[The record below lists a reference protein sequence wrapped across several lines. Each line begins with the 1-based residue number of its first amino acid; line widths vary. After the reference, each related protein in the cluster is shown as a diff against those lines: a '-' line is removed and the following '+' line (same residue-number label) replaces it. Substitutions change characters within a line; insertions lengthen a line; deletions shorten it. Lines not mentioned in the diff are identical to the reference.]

1 MVRTHSLC
9 LGVIG
14 HADKLWLLL
23 LANSSSPLAR
33 FFPGVAKRSAST
45 PRHHV
50 YHVDGSKSLVDAPK
64 QHVYNV
70 DGAKRVA
77 KRCNTVANAA
87 ASAANVLRTTRLIFV
102 LDQLTADMPPPLA
115 GPIPMMYVALLR
127 AAAGLPGPIHAGHGA
142 DLRLERV
149 AKHVHVQ
156 ISISRD
162 LRQRLARC
170 SLTVSVLNVSARFAI
185 TFASFLRVPCAI
197 LQSGPCCSACSSSS
211 SGVFS
216 HPLSPPM

>member
-1 MVRTHSLC
+1 M
-9 LGVIG
+9 
-14 HADKLWLLL
+14 
-23 LANSSSPLAR
+23 
-33 FFPGVAKRSAST
+33 
-45 PRHHV
+45 

-64 QHVYNV
+64 QHVYNA
-70 DGAKRVA
+70 DGATRVA
-77 KRCNTVANAA
+77 KRCRSLWPTPWPPP
-87 ASAANVLRTTRLIFV
+87 AANVLRTTRLIFV

-115 GPIPMMYVALLR
+115 EPIAMMYVALLR
-127 AAAGLPGPIHAGHGA
+127 AAAGLPGPIHVGHGA
-142 DLRLERV
+142 DLHLERV
-149 AKHVHVQ
+149 AKHVHVR

-197 LQSGPCCSACSSSS
+197 LRSGPCCSACSSSS